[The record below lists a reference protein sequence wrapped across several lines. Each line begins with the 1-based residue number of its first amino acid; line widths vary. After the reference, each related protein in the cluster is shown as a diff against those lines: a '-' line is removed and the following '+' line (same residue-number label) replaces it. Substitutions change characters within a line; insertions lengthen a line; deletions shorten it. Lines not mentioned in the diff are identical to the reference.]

1 VHEAGIEQGSTERLC
16 AKANHMSSA
25 SETTANGASKN
36 FQIDVWSDIACPWC
50 YVGKRRMEAAL
61 AKFAHRENVSVVWH
75 AFELDESAPKQH
87 TDGSTYAQRLAE
99 KYGRSVPE
107 AQGMIDNMTDTAR
120 ADGLDFRFDRVK
132 SGNTFDA
139 HRVIHFAAHKGK
151 QDAVKE
157 ALLKAYMTDGD
168 LVSDHQVL
176 IRIAS
181 HAGLDANEVGKVL
194 AEGAY
199 TDEVRAD
206 EQDAREIGIRGVP
219 FFVLGGKYAVSG
231 AQPAAVLLGAIEK
244 AWAERNDAN
253 DVSGHTHGAS
263 CGVDGCA

>member
-1 VHEAGIEQGSTERLC
+1 MSLAPEATTN
-16 AKANHMSSA
+16 AA
-25 SETTANGASKN
+25 SNKL
-36 FQIDVWSDIACPWC
+36 QIDVWSDIACPWC

-87 TDGSTYAQRLAE
+87 TDGSTYAQRLAK
-99 KYGRSVPE
+99 KYGRSVDE

-120 ADGLDFRFDRVK
+120 VDGLDFRFDLVQ

-139 HRVIHFAAHKGK
+139 HRVIHFAAEKGK

-157 ALLKAYMTDGD
+157 ALLKAYMTDGE
-168 LVSDHQVL
+168 LISDHDV
-176 IRIAS
+176 IARVAS
-181 HAGLDANEVGKVL
+181 QAGLDASEVKKVL
-194 AEGAY
+194 AEGTY
-199 TDEVRAD
+199 SDEVRAD

-231 AQPAAVLLGAIEK
+231 AQPAAMLLGALEK
-244 AWAERNDAN
+244 AWAERNDAV
-253 DVSGHTHGAS
+253 DVSRHTHGAS
-263 CGVDGCA
+263 CSVDGCA